1 VTRGPARATHGDVN
15 GELQA
20 LSLKRSLVG
29 FVLSAV
35 VAAAL
40 TGPAGAQIAGKPAPP
55 EHWVS
60 TWATA
65 LQLMPPAPRRPPGA
79 GGAPGAPASPS
90 APAVP
95 GASAVASTAAAA
107 GAQAAPVAPAP
118 PARPPGSSP
127 MGPPPH
133 NLPDTFTDQTLR
145 MVVRTSIGGRRIRI
159 ALSNMLNAEPLT
171 IGAAHLALHAGDGAI
186 ATNTG
191 RPLTFSGEASFVVP
205 PGVLVLSDPVDLDVP
220 PLTDLAV
227 SLYLPGPT
235 GPPTSHSI
243 GTRTSYVARGNV
255 AAEASLPDGT
265 ARTTAYAWLSSVDV
279 VAPADAFAVVT
290 FGDSITDGYATTT
303 DENRAWPARLAQRL
317 AGDKRTRRVAVVN
330 QGISGNQVLRNGA
343 GLSMLA
349 RFDRDVLSRPG
360 VKWVVLLGGIND
372 INIRGRFGTDPL
384 TPEQLIDGYEQ
395 IIARSHAHGLRV
407 VGATVTPQEGQ
418 RTATAQGE
426 ATRQAVNRW
435 ILTSGRFDAVVDFDA
450 AVRDPAQPA
459 RLRPDYDPGDHIHPN
474 DAGNEAM
481 AAAFDLS
488 VFATQSG
495 QER

>member
-1 VTRGPARATHGDVN
+1 VTWRPARATHGDVD
-15 GELQA
+15 GELDA
-20 LSLKRSLVG
+20 LSLKRLLVG
-29 FVLSAV
+29 FV
-35 VAAAL
+35 VAAVL
-40 TGPAGAQIAGKPAPP
+40 TGPAGAQIAWQPATP

-65 LQLMPPAPRRPPGA
+65 LQLMPAAPRRPPPA
-79 GGAPGAPASPS
+79 RTPGA
-90 APAVP
+90 
-95 GASAVASTAAAA
+95 
-107 GAQAAPVAPAP
+107 AAPI
-118 PARPPGSSP
+118 
-127 MGPPPH
+127 GPPPH
-133 NLPDTFTDQTLR
+133 NLPETFEDQTLR
-145 MVVRTSIGGRRIRI
+145 MVVRTSIGGRRVRVT
-159 ALSNMLNAEPLT
+159 LSNMLNAEPLT
-171 IGAAHLALHAGDGAI
+171 IGTAHLGLHAGEGAI
-186 ATNTG
+186 VANTG

-235 GPPTSHSI
+235 GPPSSHTI
-243 GTRTSYVARGNV
+243 GTRTSYVAKGNV
-255 AAEASLPDGT
+255 AAQGSLPDGW
-265 ARTTAYAWLSSVDV
+265 AKTTAYAWLSSVDV
-279 VAPADAFAVVT
+279 VAPPDAFSIVT

-303 DENRAWPARLAQRL
+303 DANRAWPALLAQRL
-317 AGDKRTRRVAVVN
+317 AGDKRTRHVAVVN

-395 IIARSHAHGLRV
+395 IVARSHAHGIRV

-435 ILTSGRFDAVVDFDA
+435 IRTSGRFDAVVDFDA

-459 RLRPDYDPGDHIHPN
+459 RLRPDYDPGDHIHPD

-488 VFATQSG
+488 VFARRSG

>member
-1 VTRGPARATHGDVN
+1 M
-15 GELQA
+15 
-20 LSLKRSLVG
+20 SLKRLLVG
-29 FVLSAV
+29 FVVAV
-35 VAAAL
+35 IV
-40 TGPAGAQIAGKPAPP
+40 TGSAGAQTARKPAAP

-65 LQLMPPAPRRPPGA
+65 LQLMPPAPRRPP
-79 GGAPGAPASPS
+79 PATG

-95 GASAVASTAAAA
+95 VAPGPPAPAAS
-107 GAQAAPVAPAP
+107 APAP
-118 PARPPGSSP
+118 I
-127 MGPPPH
+127 GPPPH
-133 NLPDTFTDQTLR
+133 NLPQSFTDQTLR

-159 ALSNMLNAEPLT
+159 SLSNMLSAEPLS
-171 IGAAHLALHAGDGAI
+171 IGAAHLAVHAGHGAI
-186 ATNTG
+186 APNSG

-205 PGVLVLSDPVDLDVP
+205 PGVLMLSDPVDLEVV

-235 GPPTSHSI
+235 GPPSSHTI

-255 AAEASLPDGT
+255 AAQASLPADT
-265 ARTTAYAWLSSVDV
+265 ATTTAYAWLSSVDV
-279 VAPADAFAVVT
+279 VAPADAFSIVT

-303 DENRAWPARLAQRL
+303 DANRAWPALLAQRL
-317 AGDKRTRRVAVVN
+317 AGDKRTRHIAVVN

-372 INIRGRFGTDPL
+372 INISGRFGNDPL
-384 TPEQLIDGYEQ
+384 TAEQLIDGYEQ
-395 IIARSHAHGLRV
+395 IIARSRAHGIRV

-426 ATRQAVNRW
+426 EIRQAANRW
-435 ILTSGRFDAVVDFDA
+435 IRTSGRFDAVVDFDA
-450 AVRDPAQPA
+450 AVRDPALPA
-459 RLRPDYDPGDHIHPN
+459 RIRPDYDPGDHIHPN
-474 DAGNEAM
+474 DAGNQAM
-481 AAAFDLS
+481 AAAFELS
-488 VFATQSG
+488 VFAK
-495 QER
+495 